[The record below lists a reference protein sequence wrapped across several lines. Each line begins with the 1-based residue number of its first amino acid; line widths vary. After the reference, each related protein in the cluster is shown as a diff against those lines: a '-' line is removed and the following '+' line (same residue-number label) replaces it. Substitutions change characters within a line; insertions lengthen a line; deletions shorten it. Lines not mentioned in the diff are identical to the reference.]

1 MVSKLYVGNIPF
13 QAEQNDLDELFK
25 QAGNVISVKIVKDT
39 TTGKSKGFGFV
50 EMSSDE
56 EAKKAVD
63 MFNGHSFLGREIIVN
78 KARPQREER

>member
-13 QAEQNDLDELFK
+13 QAEQNDLEDLFK
-25 QAGNVISVKIVKDT
+25 QAGNVISVKIVKDNI
-39 TTGKSKGFGFV
+39 TGQSKGFGFI